1 MLKSPS
7 LRTLDCPMSLYV
19 TYVHCGT
26 WSSFYGMKPW
36 VNTPAVVWLQGHLCC
51 LLLDMKIHR
60 SAQDTSSF
68 GRILWWSL
76 KDQREGPPLC
86 SANCSDHRV
95 CPALRTQAWI
105 VWVSKLA
112 EGTRKGYEPGR
123 DINHSLQ
130 RARNKQKSC
139 SHDAW
144 IAPMWCTSHMRLAY
158 NAIGIR
164 NFFEASIVRKG
175 WAYQWA
181 NLKGL

>member
-36 VNTPAVVWLQGHLCC
+36 VNTPAFWYGYRVIFVACSWIWRYTGVHRILRALGAYC
-51 LLLDMKIHR
+51 DGPWKIKGKGRHCAAPIAVTIESVPPYGR
-60 SAQDTSSF
+60 RLGSF
-68 GRILWWSL
+68 GYQNW
-76 KDQREGPPLC
+76 
-86 SANCSDHRV
+86 
-95 CPALRTQAWI
+95 
-105 VWVSKLA
+105 
-112 EGTRKGYEPGR
+112 RKGPGR

-139 SHDAW
+139 IHDSW
-144 IAPMWCTSHMRLAY
+144 IAQMWCKSHMRLAY

-164 NFFEASIVRKG
+164 NCFEASIVRKG